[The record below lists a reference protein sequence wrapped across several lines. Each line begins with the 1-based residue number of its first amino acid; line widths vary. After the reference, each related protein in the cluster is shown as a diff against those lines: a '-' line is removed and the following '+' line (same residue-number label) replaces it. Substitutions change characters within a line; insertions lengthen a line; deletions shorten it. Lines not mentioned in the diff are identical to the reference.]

1 MKLENLGFQGFYVF
15 SEFINEAEEEMI
27 VGELLAQEEKWV
39 DSVSGRRK
47 IDFGPQANFKKKKLK
62 QGHFEGLPK
71 CMEHVIKKILSN
83 IGTLKDVKDDL
94 SSE

>member
-1 MKLENLGFQGFYVF
+1 MGQQEN
-15 SEFINEAEEEMI
+15 
-27 VGELLAQEEKWV
+27 WV
-39 DSVSGRRK
+39 ESVSGRRK

-71 CMEHVIKKILSN
+71 CMEKVIKKILSN

-94 SSE
+94 SSEKVS

>member
-1 MKLENLGFQGFYVF
+1 MGQ
-15 SEFINEAEEEMI
+15 
-27 VGELLAQEEKWV
+27 QEKWV
-39 DSVSGRRK
+39 ESVSGRRK

-71 CMEHVIKKILSN
+71 CMEQVIKKILSN

-94 SSE
+94 SSEKVS